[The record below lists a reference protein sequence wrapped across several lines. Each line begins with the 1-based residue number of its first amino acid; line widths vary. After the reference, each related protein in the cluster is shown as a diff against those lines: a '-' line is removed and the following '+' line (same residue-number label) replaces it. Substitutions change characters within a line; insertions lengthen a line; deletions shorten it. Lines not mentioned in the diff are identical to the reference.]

1 MAKGNIDDL
10 TFHLLDA
17 VDGDGDIPQA
27 TQRLEHLEMFT
38 LLGDPA
44 LKLAATP
51 ADLKLEADGRDG
63 AGSDC

>member
-1 MAKGNIDDL
+1 M
-10 TFHLLDA
+10 
-17 VDGDGDIPQA
+17 DGDGNIPQA

-51 ADLKLEADGRDG
+51 ADLKLKPKTERRRMRR
-63 AGSDC
+63 

>member
-1 MAKGNIDDL
+1 MLAM
-10 TFHLLDA
+10 LDA
-17 VDGDGDIPQA
+17 VDGDSAIPQA

-51 ADLKLEADGRDG
+51 AVP
-63 AGSDC
+63 AGPTVIMVCLSM

>member
-1 MAKGNIDDL
+1 M
-10 TFHLLDA
+10 LDA
-17 VDGDGDIPQA
+17 VDGDGNIPQA

-51 ADLKLEADGRDG
+51 ADLALKTDDAAAPG
-63 AGSDC
+63 ATS